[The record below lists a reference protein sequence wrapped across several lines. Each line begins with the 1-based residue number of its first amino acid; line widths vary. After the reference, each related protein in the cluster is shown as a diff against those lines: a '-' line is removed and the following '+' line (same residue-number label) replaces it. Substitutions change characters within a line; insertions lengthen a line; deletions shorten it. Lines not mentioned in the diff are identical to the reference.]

1 MDFFSKYISPFSKVV
16 LFFDVCP
23 KRILPELLQQ
33 PQLPL
38 MNAKMKRTN
47 PCTASMMRPPRQQ
60 RPHGPGKTWPKGPLD
75 YRLMEDTIELVFL
88 GVRGDWKTKPI
99 INNSLKV

>member
-1 MDFFSKYISPFSKVV
+1 MIRFFSADKKVQFGQHYM
-16 LFFDVCP
+16 LFFN
-23 KRILPELLQQ
+23 LPELLQQ

-47 PCTASMMRPPRQQ
+47 PCTALMMRPPRQQ

-75 YRLMEDTIELVFL
+75 YRLTEDTIELVFEVL
-88 GVRGDWKTKPI
+88 HGDLKTKPI
-99 INNSLKV
+99 V